1 MNLVMK
7 CFCPE
12 SVLTKERIRKFASR
26 ARAYICTYYYLS
38 QDKGAGGNGTDN
50 HHNSHD
56 VDTNAPGDVVIPE
69 KQQLFFKEIEKLMK
83 KFRTH
88 RCALDFD
95 TRFVQAALR
104 EEEDAV

>member
-7 CFCPE
+7 CLCPE

-38 QDKGAGGNGTDN
+38 QVEGGNNRTDN
-50 HHNSHD
+50 RNNSHGD
-56 VDTNAPGDVVIPE
+56 APPGDVACCVPE
-69 KQQLFFKEIEKLMK
+69 KQQLLFKEIEKLMK
-83 KFRTH
+83 HFRTH

-95 TRFVQAALR
+95 TRFVLAALR
-104 EEEDAV
+104 EEEDAI